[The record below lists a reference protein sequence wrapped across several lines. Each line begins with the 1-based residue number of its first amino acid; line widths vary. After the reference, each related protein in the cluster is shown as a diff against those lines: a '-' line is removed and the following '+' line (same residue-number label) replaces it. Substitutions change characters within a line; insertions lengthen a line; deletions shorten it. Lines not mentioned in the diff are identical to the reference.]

1 MEESYIQDSLMQFL
15 YREMQADQTTAAAR
29 QIEEDAEL
37 RAFFDDML
45 LAKNQLPKARFNPSP
60 AVLNNIL
67 QYSTKTALE
76 AQL

>member
-1 MEESYIQDSLMQFL
+1 MEEQYTYNSLVQFL
-15 YREMQADQTTAAAR
+15 YRDMPADEAVVMAQ
-29 QIEEDAEL
+29 QLEEDEAL
-37 RAFFDDML
+37 CALYNDL
-45 LAKNQLPKARFNPSP
+45 LEAKNQLPKAHFDPSP